1 MLSNETVRKLN
12 LYALIL
18 LMLPLIGAFGI
29 QLYMHELPCPLCL
42 LQRVGMLGVAVG
54 LAMNLRFGIHPAH
67 YGISIISAVIG
78 AAVATRQILL
88 HIVPTPDGVTGF
100 GDPVLGL
107 HLYTWS
113 LIVFIS
119 CIIGIALL
127 MALMKWGEELKTQKQ
142 KFVKYEIIVI
152 SLFLILALG
161 NSASAYLECGFEPC
175 PENPTEY
182 IHLDEVKAL
191 LNSLK

>member
-1 MLSNETVRKLN
+1 MLPILTVRKLN
-12 LYALIL
+12 LIALFL
-18 LMLPLIGAFGI
+18 LALPLLGAFSI
-29 QLYMHELPCPLCL
+29 QLIMHELPCPLCL

-54 LAMNLRFGIHPAH
+54 IFMNLRFGMHPAH
-67 YGISIISAVIG
+67 YGISIISALIG

-88 HIVPTPDGVTGF
+88 HIVPSADGVTGF

-113 LIVFIS
+113 LIVFLSSIA
-119 CIIGIALL
+119 GIALL
-127 MALMKWGEELKTQKQ
+127 MALMKWGEELNTQKT
-142 KFVKYEIIVI
+142 KLFKYEKIAL
-152 SLFLILALG
+152 SLFLLLALA

-182 IHLDEVKAL
+182 KHLDKAKAL
-191 LNSLK
+191 LNYIK